1 MLLVLLGLLVIWLL
15 TDNTVIGWLTWGLAV
30 IMTARVM
37 FGLGIIIGVL
47 T

>member
-1 MLLVLLGLLVIWLL
+1 MLLVLLVLFVIWAL
-15 TDNTVIGWLTWGLAV
+15 TKNTIIAWLTWGLAV

-37 FGLGIIIGVL
+37 FGIGIIIGVL